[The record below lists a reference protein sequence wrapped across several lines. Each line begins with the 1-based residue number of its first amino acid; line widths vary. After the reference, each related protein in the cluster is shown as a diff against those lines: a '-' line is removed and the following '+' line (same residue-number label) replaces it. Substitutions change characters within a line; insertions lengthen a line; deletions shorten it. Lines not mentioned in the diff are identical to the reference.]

1 MQTVSDFSDKCTPA
15 RRLQGIL
22 TSAIRTLRLRSP
34 AAKRLADRY
43 VLGARQVYGHS
54 VSGRLLLP
62 MRRTSALVNAEF
74 VAPPTF
80 APSKCEP
87 ATRQTGSTLMATQL
101 NRAILDGA
109 DLRGADLRGADL
121 RSCQGLTAE
130 QLQGAILDHRTRLP
144 RELQYLLPTPPHTP
158 CQKSSSCGRVATH

>member
-1 MQTVSDFSDKCTPA
+1 MQTVSDFSDKCTLA
-15 RRLQGIL
+15 YRLQGIL
-22 TSAIRTLRLRSP
+22 TSATRTFRLHSP
-34 AAKRLADRY
+34 AARRLAARY

-62 MRRTSALVNAEF
+62 LRRTRPLVTAEF
-74 VAPPTF
+74 VAPPTS

-109 DLRGADLRGADL
+109 DLRGTDLRGC
-121 RSCQGLTAE
+121 RGLTAE

-144 RELQYLLPTPPHTP
+144 RELQYLLATHPHIP

>member
-109 DLRGADLRGADL
+109 DLRRADLRN
-121 RSCQGLTAE
+121 CQGLTAE

>member
-1 MQTVSDFSDKCTPA
+1 MTM
-15 RRLQGIL
+15 G
-22 TSAIRTLRLRSP
+22 SASRGLFATRPPLATGSALNRTAP
-34 AAKRLADRY
+34 ENDR
-43 VLGARQVYGHS
+43 LGARHVYGHS

-109 DLRGADLRGADL
+109 DLRGADLR
-121 RSCQGLTAE
+121 SCQGLTAE

>member
-15 RRLQGIL
+15 RRLLGIL

-62 MRRTSALVNAEF
+62 MRRTSVLVNAEF

-87 ATRQTGSTLMATQL
+87 ATRRTGSTLMATQL

-109 DLRGADLRGADL
+109 DLRRADLRRADL
-121 RSCQGLTAE
+121 RNCQGLTAE